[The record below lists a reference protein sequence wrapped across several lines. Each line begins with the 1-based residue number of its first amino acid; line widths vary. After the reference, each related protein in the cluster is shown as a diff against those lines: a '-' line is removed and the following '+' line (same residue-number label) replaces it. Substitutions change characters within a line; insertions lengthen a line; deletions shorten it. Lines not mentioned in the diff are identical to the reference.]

1 MGLGQY
7 TWELYAP
14 CCVTYATKTQP
25 VFVYMQ
31 IGQRHFNAHAFVN
44 VAIFLDLQET
54 GSDGHKGLKVQDAHV
69 AFGFDQR
76 KGSQLACLA
85 KCVLTCVGFSAIHS

>member
-1 MGLGQY
+1 MVQSR
-7 TWELYAP
+7 TN
-14 CCVTYATKTQP
+14 P
-25 VFVYMQ
+25 VFLCMQ

-54 GSDGHKGLKVQDAHV
+54 GSNGHKGLKVQDAHV

-76 KGSQLACLA
+76 KGADTPPCTFN
-85 KCVLTCVGFSAIHS
+85 CFLTCVTLFFMHCCV